1 MQQFKTLMLR
11 EWMQHRRSW
20 LILGLWTPVI
30 AWALLYLVL
39 FYQGLPQFNDAAM
52 ADTAKI
58 ASFGINAQ
66 SGFVFYLALIGVL
79 LTIPGLPHRDKDD
92 KSLAFWRS
100 LPLDDRAAVIAPMLM
115 NGLLLPLMAIVSAI
129 VLNFLL
135 SAPLWIASANA
146 ELVKNM
152 MLALLGGSLQGL
164 LTLLWFSPLVLLL
177 ALGNSVIRR
186 WGMAIV
192 LIGGVLFETA
202 LMRLSNY
209 ATGSNFVDIYFS
221 GLFGIMTRVD
231 FLGFLHANANLPEQ
245 ISMLTRFI
253 ANPQFAAAI
262 IVSAICLTVL
272 IWRRKTGHA
281 A

>member
-11 EWMQHRRSW
+11 EWMQHRKSW

-30 AWALLYLVL
+30 AWALLYLLL
-39 FYQGLPQFNDAAM
+39 FYQGLPQFNDATM
-52 ADTAKI
+52 SDTTKI

-66 SGFVFYLALIGVL
+66 SGFVFFLALIGVL

-115 NGLLLPLMAIVSAI
+115 NGLLLPLMAIITAI

-135 SAPLWIASANA
+135 SAPLWMASANA
-146 ELVKNM
+146 ELLKNM

-192 LIGGVLFETA
+192 LIGGLLFEIA
-202 LMRLSNY
+202 LIRLSNY

-262 IVSAICLTVL
+262 IVSVLSLVAL
-272 IWRRKTGHA
+272 IWRRKTGHTA
-281 A
+281 